1 MRGSAARP
9 AVAAVRSAAASC
21 ACARSLRQSGEL
33 GRCEV
38 VVLARRS
45 SRWAGPARSDSLCE
59 SELAERVERERVRP
73 APCSE
78 KDWLELVEDEAG
90 SSLRA
95 RRRGERPA
103 SSASQPP
110 PHAHPTSLRATQSTM
125 STDRRAFKLK
135 LLLASA
141 LLASLSPS
149 HLLLLISPHRLTR
162 PLTSVMPPNS
172 RHGLPLPR
180 ARRRDCSRQPR
191 PRRRLVPHV
200 RRLLPLLPHR
210 SRPLPPTACTR
221 PLQRAAPS

>member
-1 MRGSAARP
+1 MRGSVARP

-21 ACARSLRQSGEL
+21 ACAQSLRQSREL

-45 SRWAGPARSDSLCE
+45 RGGPDPLAATPCARAS
-59 SELAERVERERVRP
+59 
-73 APCSE
+73 
-78 KDWLELVEDEAG
+78 WLSVSSASVCGLFHAAKRTG
-90 SSLRA
+90 SSWSRTRPGRA
-95 RRRGERPA
+95 CVRGGGGSGLT

-162 PLTSVMPPNS
+162 PLTSLMPPNS

-200 RRLLPLLPHR
+200 RRLLPLLAHR
-210 SRPLPPTACTR
+210 SRPLPPMACTR